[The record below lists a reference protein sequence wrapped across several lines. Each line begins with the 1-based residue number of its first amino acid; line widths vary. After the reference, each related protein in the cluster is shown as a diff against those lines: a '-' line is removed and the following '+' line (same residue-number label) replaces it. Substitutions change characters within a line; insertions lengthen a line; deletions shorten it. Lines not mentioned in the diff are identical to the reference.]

1 MKMIWGFLVLG
12 LAVLTG
18 ACQTPSRQVVNY
30 QAVTHDM
37 NCDGLRFRLNY
48 KYEYPLA
55 YVSNDQFEVSYRF
68 YDLYADVPQYD
79 LSDVR
84 SGFNLMPFSNTY
96 TSVAQ
101 ETDGVAL
108 IASDYT
114 NTDIAA
120 FNTLFAWDHKVEAA
134 APGNFR
140 ANPKENLF
148 MEHASLGD
156 VSLLSVLYPVWP
168 ETNGFTRVGTL
179 VFHHTG
185 EKGSQFENFD
195 AVQFSFRRGDGYK
208 NFENCASKIVNVYRA
223 KNNIRY
229 YMPNISVA
237 AGYQVVDAQGNEDLV
252 VDVFSRDTWT
262 YQYSYKHYLQ
272 DSSRPDDAATFFD
285 PDNGL
290 YSLVFTKL
298 DDSSFDMAGNF
309 VGSVDDIY
317 DNIDNS
323 IYPGPNTT
331 PTSEFCRINRETAF
345 PRLMGKFPL
354 LECAL
359 VPGIAVSGARYA
371 VFAYY
376 RDEDGSQERLSNI
389 AFFQQP

>member
-1 MKMIWGFLVLG
+1 
-12 LAVLTG
+12 
-18 ACQTPSRQVVNY
+18 
-30 QAVTHDM
+30 M